1 MGVIDDIIRWHD
13 LAMEP
18 RFKPMA
24 YVNTL
29 KSLDNHAIDFYK
41 DQNIIVV
48 TSDGKRYFRGKKL
61 GADTKWLEE

>member
-18 RFKPMA
+18 RFKPMI